1 MAADTV
7 PVEFLY
13 HVHLDIGTTTFV
25 SGAPGGTR
33 IIAEVKGGTFEG
45 PRLKGTVGPAPGGDW
60 VTVRADGSMLLDVRL
75 ILTTHDGA
83 NIFVSYTGLLR
94 NVDGTMQARGAPRFE
109 TGDERYAWLNSVHGL
124 GIGTTGPEGVDYD
137 IYAVL

>member
-1 MAADTV
+1 MAADTI

-13 HVHLDIGTTTFV
+13 RMHVDIGTTTFV

-33 IIAEVKGGTFEG
+33 IIAEVTGGTFEG
-45 PRLKGTVGPAPGGDW
+45 PKMKGTVGPAPGGDW

-83 NIFVSYTGLLR
+83 SILVCYTGLLR
-94 NVDGTMQARGAPRFE
+94 NVDGTMQARGAPMFE
-109 TGDERYAWLNSVHGL
+109 TGDERYAWLNSVQGL
-124 GIGTTGPEGVDYD
+124 GIGTTGSEGVDYD